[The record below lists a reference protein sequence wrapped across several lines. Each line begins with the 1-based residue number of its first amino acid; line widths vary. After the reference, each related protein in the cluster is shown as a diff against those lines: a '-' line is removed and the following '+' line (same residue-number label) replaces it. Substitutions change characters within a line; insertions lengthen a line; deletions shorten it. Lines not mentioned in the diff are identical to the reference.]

1 MIPSYKLYIII
12 DLFLLL
18 YLHSLSFKSP
28 KVCLFFFNQVGI
40 YLECQEFVAQTNFI
54 DSSWYLSLINKFNR
68 KYVQR
73 EGMEEKSSCFIN
85 F

>member
-1 MIPSYKLYIII
+1 MFI
-12 DLFLLL
+12 
-18 YLHSLSFKSP
+18 
-28 KVCLFFFNQVGI
+28 FFNQVGI
-40 YLECQEFVAQTNFI
+40 YLECQEFVVQTNFI